1 MRRVGSSAPEDRT
14 GASRHLRLDS
24 TARKAVLVL
33 VFVGLFLTIGV
44 PRWLAGDHGPASP
57 NGDGAFAKLCRD
69 HGGTPR
75 STPASGTSAAQQV
88 CTVRYGQ
95 TVYRMDAVTP
105 NGFDEDTAAFQR
117 QGCEE
122 ARREER
128 AASDAGERRRTF
140 VYHPDTGVCEHR
152 P

>member
-1 MRRVGSSAPEDRT
+1 MRRVGSPASEDRT
-14 GASRHLRLDS
+14 RERRRPRLDG
-24 TARKAVLVL
+24 TAGKAVLVL

-44 PRWLAGDHGPASP
+44 PRWLAGDHGPAPS
-57 NGDGAFAKLCRD
+57 NGSGAFAKLCRD
-69 HGGTPR
+69 HGGTPKT
-75 STPASGTSAAQQV
+75 TPASGTNAVQQV
-88 CTVRYGQ
+88 CTVRYGRN
-95 TVYRMDAVTP
+95 VYRMDAVTA
-105 NGFDEDTAAFQR
+105 NGFDEDTAGFQR

-128 AASDAGERRRTF
+128 SSSDAGKQRRVF

>member
-1 MRRVGSSAPEDRT
+1 MRRVGSPASDDRT
-14 GASRHLRLDS
+14 GARRRRLLDS
-24 TARKAVLVL
+24 TAGRAVLVL

-44 PRWLAGDHGPASP
+44 PRWLAGDHGPASS
-57 NGDGAFAKLCRD
+57 NGDAAFAKLCRD
-69 HGGTPR
+69 HGGTPKT
-75 STPASGTSAAQQV
+75 TPASGTSAAQQV

-95 TVYRMDAVTP
+95 NVYRMDAVTRD
-105 NGFDEDTAAFQR
+105 GFDEDTAAFQR

-128 AASDAGERRRTF
+128 ASSDVGDRKRTF

>member
-1 MRRVGSSAPEDRT
+1 MRRVGSPASDD
-14 GASRHLRLDS
+14 GAGARRRLRLDS
-24 TARKAVLVL
+24 TAGKAVLVL

-44 PRWLAGDHGPASP
+44 PRWLAGDHGPATST
-57 NGDGAFAKLCRD
+57 GQGAFAKLCRD
-69 HGGTPR
+69 HGGTPKT
-75 STPASGTSAAQQV
+75 TPASGTNPAQQV
-88 CTVRYGQ
+88 CTVRYGRN
-95 TVYRMDAVTP
+95 VYRMDAITP
-105 NGFDEDTAAFQR
+105 HGFDQDTAAFQR

-128 AASDAGERRRTF
+128 ASESGDRRRTF

>member
-1 MRRVGSSAPEDRT
+1 MPRVASPAPEDRT
-14 GASRHLRLDS
+14 TASRRPRLD
-24 TARKAVLVL
+24 ARKAVLVL
-33 VFVGLFLTIGV
+33 LFVGVFLTLGV
-44 PRWLAGDHGPASP
+44 PRWLAGDHGPASS
-57 NGDGAFAKLCRD
+57 NGDAAFAKLCRD
-69 HGGTPR
+69 HGGTQKT
-75 STPASGTSAAQQV
+75 TPASASSAAQPV

-95 TVYRMDAVTP
+95 SVYRMDAVTP
-105 NGFDEDTAAFQR
+105 NGFDQDTAAFQR

-128 AASDAGERRRTF
+128 ASSAAGDRRRTF

>member
-1 MRRVGSSAPEDRT
+1 MRRVGSPASDDRT
-14 GASRHLRLDS
+14 RASRRPRLDS

-44 PRWLAGDHGPASP
+44 PRWLAGDHGPASSS
-57 NGDGAFAKLCRD
+57 DSGAFAKLCRD

-75 STPASGTSAAQQV
+75 TTPASGTNAAQQV

-95 TVYRMDAVTP
+95 NLYRMDAVTP

-128 AASDAGERRRTF
+128 ASSDAGRQRRTF